1 MFPLLET
8 ERLILRE
15 VIPQDAQNIYANF
28 SNEQL
33 IKHYGMNAMT
43 QLAEA
48 QALVQ
53 SFAAGF
59 TNKRGIRW
67 AIERKEEAG
76 LIGTIGFN
84 LWSPLH
90 RRAEVGYELHPDFW
104 RSGYMS
110 EAINQIVDYGFQELS
125 LTRIG
130 AVVYVENEASNQLLL
145 KNGFELEGVLRNYM
159 YQNNQ
164 VHDVNMFS
172 KVKR

>member
-1 MFPLLET
+1 MFPFLET

-15 VIPQDAQNIYANF
+15 IIPQDAQNIYANF

-33 IKHYGMNAMT
+33 IKYYGMNAMT

-53 SFAAGF
+53 SFTAGF
-59 TNKRGIRW
+59 MNKRGIRW
-67 AIERKEEAG
+67 GIERKEEAG

-90 RRAEVGYELHPDFW
+90 RRAEIGYELHPDFW
-104 RSGYMS
+104 RAGYMS
-110 EAINQIVDYGFQELS
+110 EAINQIVDYGFQELG

-130 AVVYVENEASNQLLL
+130 AVVFVGNEASNQLLL

-159 YQNNQ
+159 YQNDQ

-172 KVKR
+172 RVKS